1 MTHDPVMA
9 DLARHEREQDAAA
22 LREDRIADRAFE
34 IAIELLLYHSDDVCY
49 AVYEDPAREAK
60 WSRLI
65 RDLARTAV
73 IERHHE
79 RPYIANK
86 LAEMLW
92 QTAREMGQQ
101 QAEESGE

>member
-49 AVYEDPAREAK
+49 AVYEDPAREAE
-60 WSRLI
+60 WSCLMRQ
-65 RDLARTAV
+65 LARTATV
-73 IERHHE
+73 ERDCD
-79 RPYIANK
+79 RWRIANQ
-86 LAEMLW
+86 LAELLW
-92 QTAREMGQQ
+92 QTAREMGQAK
-101 QAEESGE
+101 AEEEA